1 MNTEK
6 ASIGNHQRKM
16 DYTTFDIL
24 NAMTPFYNFRRGFT
38 NKVFSDE
45 KDEKMSAQLAPL
57 NSMGELSYE
66 PDECVWIL
74 SIESGKKFH
83 KTMEEKTIYMLDV
96 TANKTHFD
104 DVNHIVIK
112 ESTDNSELK
121 GAVVEWKRG
130 NNDLVPTHSVS
141 IMDVLRLSRSIG
153 IDDRR
158 GPEKFELVSHS
169 KKKLVLKVSVDN
181 FST

>member
-1 MNTEK
+1 M
-6 ASIGNHQRKM
+6 ASDAFSM
-16 DYTTFDIL
+16 L
-24 NAMTPFYNFRRGFT
+24 NAIAPFYNFGRGFIT
-38 NKVFSDE
+38 EVFSDE
-45 KDEKMSAQLAPL
+45 LDEDMAAQLEPL
-57 NSMGELSYE
+57 KSLGSLTYKD
-66 PDECVWIL
+66 DERWVL

-83 KTMEEKTIYMLDV
+83 KTGEEKTKYMLSI

-104 DVNHIVIK
+104 NVDRIVIE
-112 ESTDNSELK
+112 ESTDPDAELK

-141 IMDVLRLSRSIG
+141 VMDVLRLSRSIG

-158 GPEKFELVSHS
+158 GPEKYELVSHS
-169 KKKLVLKVSVDN
+169 KKKLVLKIFVDN